1 MKILVLCMLICGVVL
16 TMNAQELQ
24 TIKLNTPSKKHGA
37 TVMEAFSNRH
47 SSREYSNKKLS
58 IQDLSELVWATIRN
72 KAQCW

>member
-1 MKILVLCMLICGVVL
+1 MKRFLFFMLICGVVF

-24 TIKLNTPSKKHGA
+24 TIKLNAPSKKGGT

-58 IQDLSELVWATIRN
+58 NQDLSDLLDRKSTRLN
-72 KAQCW
+72 SSH